1 MKIYM
6 TDNQKKTKP
15 IKANF
20 FKSYV
25 TDTIS
30 CFILPFEHRI
40 LPNERKTAMI
50 WRNNSKIWF
59 FVALLPLFFFCPI
72 ARAAEIAKAAV
83 YSVVEVT
90 FDGPRQGPK
99 DVPARDI
106 DFRALFRHE
115 SGSPEYRIHGF
126 WDGDGKGGTSGGV
139 FKIRFCPTKPGRW
152 ELVEVYSN
160 KPKLNGQKQGNYV
173 TAVASGYP
181 GFWIVDPGS
190 PGRRW
195 YMRSDGSHQYI
206 FGNTHY
212 SFLSGYKKDGRPS
225 GNDIA
230 SDIAGNAKYFKKLR
244 FSLYGDRYPNPAE
257 KPFFDDKGHLSDSG
271 DDSHRPN
278 PRWFGRRA
286 DLAVRTAWEHD
297 LIADLIL
304 CGPDTRESRSVLR
317 AGNNKGDPAPYL
329 KYIAAR
335 YGSYPNVWICLCNE
349 FNIKQPKY
357 SERQIARFG
366 RIIKQYLPYPTPLS
380 VHTVPR
386 TLWPAKF
393 DEHASWNDHQII
405 QKKIRNL
412 PDAADA
418 IEYTW
423 RNSAGKGPRNKPT
436 INDELSYEGKG
447 DRHTEHDT
455 IESHLGAFLGGGYGT
470 TGEKPGSKL
479 GQYFRGCF
487 NPAEHTSA
495 DNLKYMREIIDKSI
509 TFWKMLPDTGIFSNL
524 HPDSRGLARP
534 GYEYLL
540 GTNKSHKNIVANLP
554 DGAWTIICYDIISR
568 KKKILSETAH
578 DSFTFEAPNSRAVM
592 FHFKKN

>member
-1 MKIYM
+1 
-6 TDNQKKTKP
+6 
-15 IKANF
+15 
-20 FKSYV
+20 
-25 TDTIS
+25 
-30 CFILPFEHRI
+30 
-40 LPNERKTAMI
+40 MI
-50 WRNNSKIWF
+50 RQINGKMW
-59 FVALLPLFFFCPI
+59 VLAVLLPLILVCSKV
-72 ARAAEIAKAAV
+72 RAVEIAKAAV
-83 YSVVEVT
+83 YSVAELT
-90 FDGPRQGPK
+90 FDGPAQSQT

-106 DFRALFRHE
+106 DFWARFRHE
-115 SGSPEYRIHGF
+115 SGSPEYKIHGF
-126 WDGDGKGGTSGGV
+126 WDSDGKGGTTGSV

-152 ELVEVYSN
+152 DMVEVYSN
-160 KPKLNGQKQGNYV
+160 KPELNGQKQGQYV
-173 TAVASGYP
+173 TAVSSDHP
-181 GFWIVDPGS
+181 GFWIVDPDS

-212 SFLSGYKKDGRPS
+212 TFLSGYQPGGKPS

-230 SDIAGNAKYFKKLR
+230 ADIAGNSKYFKKLR
-244 FSLYGDRYPNPAE
+244 FTSYGDRYPNPDE
-257 KPFFDDKGHLSDSG
+257 KPFLDNNGHLSDSG

-278 PRWFGRRA
+278 PCWFGQRA

-304 CGPDTRESRSVLR
+304 CGPDTKESRSVLR
-317 AGNNKGDPAPYL
+317 AGNNGGDPTPYL

-349 FNIKQPKY
+349 FNIKEPKY
-357 SERQIARFG
+357 TEEQIARFG
-366 RIIKQYLPYPTPLS
+366 QIIRQYLPYPTPLS
-380 VHTVPR
+380 VHTVPS

-393 DEHASWNDHQII
+393 DELVAWNDHQII

-418 IEYTW
+418 IQYTW
-423 RNSAGKGPRNKPT
+423 RNPSGKGPRNKPT

-470 TGEKPGSKL
+470 TGEKPGNKL
-479 GQYFRGCF
+479 GQYFMGRF

-495 DNLKYMREIIDKSI
+495 DNLKYLRKTIDKNI
-509 TFWKMLPDTGIFSNL
+509 TFWKMAPETGIFSNL
-524 HPDSRGLARP
+524 HPGFRGLAWA
-534 GYEYLL
+534 GHEYVL
-540 GTNKSHKNIVANLP
+540 GTNKAHKQIVANLP
-554 DGAWTIICYDIISR
+554 GGTWTVKRYDIIS
-568 KKKILSETAH
+568 KEEETLSETARGRFKF
-578 DSFTFEAPNSRAVM
+578 DAPDSRAVM

>member
-1 MKIYM
+1 MAWQI
-6 TDNQKKTKP
+6 N
-15 IKANF
+15 
-20 FKSYV
+20 
-25 TDTIS
+25 
-30 CFILPFEHRI
+30 
-40 LPNERKTAMI
+40 RKM
-50 WRNNSKIWF
+50 WF
-59 FVALLPLFFFCPI
+59 LALLLPLIFVCHPL
-72 ARAAEIAKAAV
+72 RAMEVGKIGQ
-83 YSVVEVT
+83 YSVVELT
-90 FDGPRQGPK
+90 FDGPVQGPK

-106 DFRALFRHE
+106 DFWARFRHE
-115 SGSPEYRIHGF
+115 SGSHEYKIHGF
-126 WDGDGKGGTSGGV
+126 WDGDGKGGTSGNV

-152 ELVEVYSN
+152 ELVELYSN
-160 KPKLNGQKQGNYV
+160 KKELNGQKQSHYI
-173 TAVASGYP
+173 TAVATDHP
-181 GFWIVDPGS
+181 GFWIVDPDS

-212 SFLSGYKKDGRPS
+212 TFLSGYQPGGKPS

-230 SDIAGNAKYFKKLR
+230 ADIACNAKYFKKLR
-244 FSLYGDRYPNPAE
+244 FSLYGGRYVNPDE
-257 KPFFDDKGHLSDSG
+257 KPFFDDNWHLSDSG

-278 PRWFGRRA
+278 PRWFGKRA

-304 CGPDTRESRSVLR
+304 CGPDTKESRSVLR
-317 AGNNKGDPAPYL
+317 AGNNGGDPTPYL

-357 SERQIARFG
+357 SEQQIARFG
-366 RIIKQYLPYPTPLS
+366 QIIRQYLPYPTPLS
-380 VHTVPR
+380 VHTVPS

-393 DEHASWNDHQII
+393 DELEPWNDHQII

-418 IEYTW
+418 IQYTW
-423 RNSAGKGPRNKPT
+423 RNPVGKGPRNKPT

-470 TGEKPGSKL
+470 TGEKPGNKL
-479 GQYFRGCF
+479 GQYFMGRF

-495 DNLKYMREIIDKSI
+495 DNLKYLREIIDKNV
-509 TFWKMLPDTGIFSNL
+509 TFWKMSPETGIFSNL
-524 HPDSRGLARP
+524 HSGFRGLAWA
-534 GYEYLL
+534 GHEYVL
-540 GTNKSHKNIVANLP
+540 GTNKAHKQIVANLP
-554 DGAWTIICYDIISR
+554 GGTWTVKRYDIIS
-568 KKKILSETAH
+568 KEEETLSETARGRFKF
-578 DSFTFEAPNSRAVM
+578 DALNSRAVM